1 MMAKK
6 GMEQPVITI
15 IQYFI
20 FVYIFVPRILV
31 TNASS
36 ILLTM
41 SSSIIFKYN
50 RTYRD
55 SLLATR
61 LWELKL
67 E

>member
-1 MMAKK
+1 MAKK
-6 GMEQPVITI
+6 GMEQPVIII

-41 SSSIIFKYN
+41 SSSIISKYN

>member
-1 MMAKK
+1 MAKK

-41 SSSIIFKYN
+41 SSSIISKYN